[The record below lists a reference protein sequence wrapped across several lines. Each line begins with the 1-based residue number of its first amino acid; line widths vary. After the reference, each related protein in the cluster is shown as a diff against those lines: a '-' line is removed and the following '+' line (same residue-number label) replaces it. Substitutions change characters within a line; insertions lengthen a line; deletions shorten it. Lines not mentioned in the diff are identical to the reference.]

1 MFQDYSQLKLGQRFS
16 VHRHT
21 LDSDMA
27 AEYARAVQDANP
39 PLADET
45 GREIVPPMAVAALS
59 LRGIVEDLRI
69 PGGTLHAGQ
78 EFEFGAVVRVGDSL
92 RCDAVISQ
100 NSVRGGWR
108 FLSVECAAMDE
119 DADGDNGVSA
129 AVMTGKSVIM
139 IPADATPLDAPSAP
153 TFILCYG
160 PPLEKGDARR
170 ATINAPL
177 AKGDALPTVEKLID
191 QELIDMYAQASG
203 DYNPIHVDAEFAA
216 TTQFGGTI
224 AHGMMVA
231 AAISE
236 MMSAA
241 FGIDWARSGKMKMRF
256 RSPVKPGQRAAAR
269 GEVRSV
275 SETESGRRISCSVSV
290 TKDDGETAIS
300 GTAEVIRE
308 KREQ

>member
-1 MFQDYSQLKLGQRFS
+1 MFQDYSQLKPGQRFS

-39 PLADET
+39 PMADES

-78 EFEFGAVVRVGDSL
+78 EFAFSAAVRAGDSL

-108 FLSVECAAMDE
+108 FLVIECAAT
-119 DADGDNGVSA
+119 DADGAETMG
-129 AVMTGKSVIM
+129 GKSTIM
-139 IPADATPLDAPSAP
+139 IPADAAPLDAPSEP
-153 TFILCYG
+153 GFILCYG
-160 PPLEKGDARR
+160 PPLAPAMRAPTVARF
-170 ATINAPL
+170 N
-177 AKGDALPTVEKLID
+177 KGDALPTVEKLID
-191 QELIDMYAQASG
+191 QELIDTYAQASG

-236 MMSAA
+236 MMTAA

-275 SETESGRRISCSVSV
+275 SETERGRRISCSVSV

-300 GTAEVIRE
+300 GTAEVLRE
-308 KREQ
+308 KRE

>member
-16 VHRHT
+16 VHRYT
-21 LDSDMA
+21 PDSDMA
-27 AEYARAVQDANP
+27 AEYALAVQDGNP
-39 PLADET
+39 PMADES
-45 GREIVPPMAVAALS
+45 GREIVPPMAAAALS

-78 EFEFGAVVRVGDSL
+78 EFAFGAAVRVGDSL

-108 FLSVECAAMDE
+108 FLVIECAAT
-119 DADGDNGVSA
+119 DADGAETMG
-129 AVMTGKSVIM
+129 GKSTIM
-139 IPADATPLDAPSAP
+139 IPADATPLDAPAEP
-153 TFILCYG
+153 PFILCYG

-170 ATINAPL
+170 ATINAPR

-216 TTQFGGTI
+216 QTQFGGTI

-236 MMSAA
+236 MMTAA

-275 SETESGRRISCSVSV
+275 AETERGRRISCSVSV

-300 GTAEVIRE
+300 GTAEVLRE
-308 KREQ
+308 KRE

>member
-1 MFQDYSQLKLGQRFS
+1 MFQDYSQLKPGQRFS

-39 PLADET
+39 PMSDES

-78 EFEFGAVVRVGDSL
+78 EFEFGAAVRVGDSL
-92 RCDAVISQ
+92 RCDAAISQ

-108 FLSVECAAMDE
+108 FLSVECAAT
-119 DADGDNGVSA
+119 DAEGA
-129 AVMTGKSVIM
+129 ETMTGKSTIM
-139 IPADATPLDAPSAP
+139 IPADATPLDTPFESEFTMCFFEPPLAPSMR
-153 TFILCYG
+153 
-160 PPLEKGDARR
+160 PPMV
-170 ATINAPL
+170 APL

-203 DYNPIHVDAEFAA
+203 DYNPIHVDAEFAS

-236 MMSAA
+236 MMTSA

-275 SETESGRRISCSVSV
+275 SETERGRRFSCAVSV

-300 GTAEVIRE
+300 GTAEVIRD
-308 KREQ
+308 KRKQ